1 MEKTTIK
8 SPIKKN
14 QLTFYHQI
22 ERMKKGRPKATWLG
36 KKQKAMTNQ
45 NQEKSNQIRFHY
57 KIMTK

>member
-36 KKQKAMTNQ
+36 KKQKGMTRIKK
-45 NQEKSNQIRFHY
+45 KSNQTRFHY